1 MLPLCILWT
10 FSCRLKNY
18 GTPDVFFLHSLQPS
32 VLPSFLFPSFLNS
45 SPCPAIA
52 VNMYSFAA
60 TKCQRNRWKTL
71 YMQYSI
77 KDGLTCPWCVKKT
90 SQKIVSTNMIKNDM
104 TRYWNSFDVHEFQVL
119 LSCYFVFY
127 IVYIDNKYN
136 IKLPHEITIL
146 QIVLICIKT

>member
-60 TKCQRNRWKTL
+60 TKCQRNRWETL

-90 SQKIVSTNMIKNDM
+90 SQKIVSTNMIKNDCQGIKIVLM
-104 TRYWNSFDVHEFQVL
+104 FMSFEF
-119 LSCYFVFY
+119 FY
-127 IVYIDNKYN
+127 HAISLIILFIDINDN
-136 IKLPHEITIL
+136 IQSTHCITAR
-146 QIVLICIKT
+146 QIVLI